1 MIDVAFVALPT
12 PRCRRVPKFSD
23 ELQKDEPITDPIT
36 KFKIECYYSA
46 LDIIQNELNDRFGND
61 EAELLKDLSLLSKKR
76 ILEVKNSPNSLPKD
90 AFKIVCELYSTFL
103 QYDDLVNEYQ
113 QFCSNFL
120 ELEKS
125 ILLPKYLHNKES
137 ESDESVYEDDFDNVY
152 EIVEQDEIENQ
163 PVFVTRNLENVG
175 SMGKLFK
182 LFCVSQLKNVFPNLH
197 TLLHIAVTLPVSS
210 CSVERS
216 FSKLKLVKSKL
227 RTTMKKERFESLLKI
242 TCEQDCVPNVE
253 NKILKGCR
261 FHLEQ
266 SWWRK
271 IQNLGLANE
280 YKSDS
285 ELKSKFPPKIWSEFY
300 ASSMRTTNSCESFRS
315 HFNSMFYTAHPNIY
329 QFLEILKNVQI
340 YTYIKMRSLE
350 VMKKRNC
357 ILLKEK
363 CIAGNMNKNIQ
374 KLNN

>member
-1 MIDVAFVALPT
+1 MAAVVLIENAKHKICMINCRDTDSFSEVVLAAEQFSETIDVAFVELPT
-12 PRCRRVPKFSD
+12 PRCRRVPKFSG
-23 ELQKDEPITDPIT
+23 ELQRDEPITDPIT
-36 KFKIECYYSA
+36 KFKIECYYGA

-125 ILLPKYLHNKES
+125 ILLPEYLHNKES
-137 ESDESVYEDDFDNVY
+137 ESDESDYEDGFDNIY
-152 EIVEQDEIENQ
+152 ETVEQDEIENP

-216 FSKLKLVKSKL
+216 FSKLKLVKTKL
-227 RTTMKKERFESLLKI
+227 RTTMKEERLESLLKI

-253 NKILKGCR
+253 NVIDN
-261 FHLEQ
+261 F
-266 SWWRK
+266 
-271 IQNLGLANE
+271 AN
-280 YKSDS
+280 KSS
-285 ELKSKFPPKIWSEFY
+285 ELSK
-300 ASSMRTTNSCESFRS
+300 A
-315 HFNSMFYTAHPNIY
+315 
-329 QFLEILKNVQI
+329 
-340 YTYIKMRSLE
+340 
-350 VMKKRNC
+350 
-357 ILLKEK
+357 LLY
-363 CIAGNMNKNIQ
+363 
-374 KLNN
+374 